1 MRLAMITLTKRQ
13 IAKALGPR
21 LENREIYGVT
31 NFLFQFLVQRF
42 YTTKVPIV
50 RKWKS
55 LQAICNIKRK
65 NKKRTKNIKK
75 MEKLE
80 NVKIIIERRWSHKIK
95 LA

>member
-1 MRLAMITLTKRQ
+1 M
-13 IAKALGPR
+13 
-21 LENREIYGVT
+21 
-31 NFLFQFLVQRF
+31 
-42 YTTKVPIV
+42 KVPIV
-50 RKWKS
+50 QKWKS